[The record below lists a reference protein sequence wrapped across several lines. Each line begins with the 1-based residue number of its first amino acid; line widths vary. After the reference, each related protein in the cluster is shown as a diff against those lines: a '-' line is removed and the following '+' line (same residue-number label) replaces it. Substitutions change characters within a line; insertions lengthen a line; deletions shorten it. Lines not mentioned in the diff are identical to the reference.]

1 MKLLSMRA
9 LQSIGVTAVLCQM
22 PLCSYASGAILPA
35 PQTATDR
42 RAEQVD
48 IDALQKLAQQEGE
61 SGQTP
66 EAIRDYQ
73 RVLASRP
80 QWKEGWWNLG
90 VLQYGANQFDDSIST
105 LQHVVAFAPDL
116 GVAWSLLG
124 LCEFE
129 TRNFTDALTHL
140 EKAHSLGIKDDAEV
154 QRVSIYHLGLL
165 LVRTVSFDR
174 ASSLLLKS
182 FGGGQIS
189 EQLKIALGLATLRIG
204 LLPEEIDPSKE
215 ALVLAVGSVV
225 SAGTETLER
234 FPSLLQ
240 NYQDVPYVRYAYGL

>member
-1 MKLLSMRA
+1 MKSLSMRA
-9 LQSIGVTAVLCQM
+9 LRSIAVSAVLCQLLL
-22 PLCSYASGAILPA
+22 PSYAAGGILP
-35 PQTATDR
+35 PQQTATGR
-42 RAEQVD
+42 PAEQAN

-61 SGQTP
+61 SGQTS

-129 TRNFTDALTHL
+129 TRN
-140 EKAHSLGIKDDAEV
+140 
-154 QRVSIYHLGLL
+154 
-165 LVRTVSFDR
+165 
-174 ASSLLLKS
+174 
-182 FGGGQIS
+182 
-189 EQLKIALGLATLRIG
+189 
-204 LLPEEIDPSKE
+204 
-215 ALVLAVGSVV
+215 
-225 SAGTETLER
+225 
-234 FPSLLQ
+234 
-240 NYQDVPYVRYAYGL
+240 